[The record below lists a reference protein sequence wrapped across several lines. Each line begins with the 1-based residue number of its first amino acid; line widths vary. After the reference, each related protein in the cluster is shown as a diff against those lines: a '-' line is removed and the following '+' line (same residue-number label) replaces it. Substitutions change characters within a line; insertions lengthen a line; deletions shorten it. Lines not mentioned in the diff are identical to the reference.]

1 MHFRV
6 NIKNNQVV
14 KYTTLKREIIRLK
27 LVPINEKNNN
37 IHTIWFLYRFGHIG
51 LTGNFNVVEGLA
63 RRPPILRSG

>member
-14 KYTTLKREIIRLK
+14 KYATHKREIIRLK
-27 LVPINEKNNN
+27 SVPINEKNNN
-37 IHTIWFLYRFGHIG
+37 IHIRFLYRFGHIG